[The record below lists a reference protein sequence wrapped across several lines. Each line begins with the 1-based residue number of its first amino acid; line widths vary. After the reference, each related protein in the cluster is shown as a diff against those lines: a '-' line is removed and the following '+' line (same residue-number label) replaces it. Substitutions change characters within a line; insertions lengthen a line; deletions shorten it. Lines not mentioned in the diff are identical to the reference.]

1 MFGKKSGE
9 VAKLVVAMATTA
21 SLVLS
26 TPGLALACTQVY
38 VGSSLTANG
47 EAIYGREEDYGPR
60 YVKSFGVQ
68 EATDGRTYISGES
81 DFSRTVGHTYRYT
94 YVRDAESEWEMGFPP
109 YSEAGINEK
118 GVTCSATLTTAANDA
133 IDSTDPGTDAG
144 LGEYNLTDVILGEAA
159 TAREGVQIV
168 GSIMDDVG
176 TGEHNQILI
185 GDPNEVWVFMQLSGH
200 QWCAI
205 KMPDDVASVNPNMG
219 NLQFKVDLD
228 DTSVCLHSA
237 NMEQTAID
245 AGTAVYYD
253 DGTFNVAASYG
264 EDNSG
269 TGQNTR
275 YAQGR
280 AYLGAALG
288 EGDYTTND
296 SGQVTQVAADARQ
309 LFFTPGRSDYS
320 LYDVQRALAARGE
333 GTVFDANTNT
343 ALYSIGNNRGVESHL
358 FQTRKGMSADIAT
371 IQWEALSC
379 TEFNVYV
386 PSYSALLTEVP
397 DDIYDDYDEVSEAHA
412 GGRGSK
418 GVTQAMT
425 DSDDDIM
432 GYVFMDINTL
442 AYNNRSTCGD
452 GVAAYLKAL
461 QEQVNA
467 QQATVDGLMQS
478 TPEADRTELANKAFD
493 AVSHEVYK
501 KADQLRT
508 ELREYLQGDQSEPF
522 TPSDLGFD
530 GDLATPLAYSTALIA
545 PEITT
550 APADAT
556 YKTGEE
562 AQPLTVE
569 ATEKDGVE
577 GSDDALTYE
586 WFEKAADGTLTS
598 VGTGDSFTPGT
609 DEAGTHTYLVR
620 VTNGAGLTTDS
631 DPVTV
636 TVVDPVAPVITLQP
650 ESATYTLGD
659 TALPLTV
666 EATDPDGDD
675 AKLTYQWYELVTD
688 DSASAPTPTATG
700 SIFATMAFADEGATN
715 MVPLGTT
722 TEYTPDISQV
732 GTRTYMVRVTD
743 EDGLHTD
750 SDQVTV
756 TVKKSPASAKDDSIS
771 SGKTPSSG
779 KAATARKTGGRL
791 MPQTGDEFSAVPVV
805 GVGLVGVAAVCVGV
819 YLRKKKHTD

>member
-1 MFGKKSGE
+1 M
-9 VAKLVVAMATTA
+9 
-21 SLVLS
+21 
-26 TPGLALACTQVY
+26 
-38 VGSSLTANG
+38 
-47 EAIYGREEDYGPR
+47 
-60 YVKSFGVQ
+60 
-68 EATDGRTYISGES
+68 
-81 DFSRTVGHTYRYT
+81 
-94 YVRDAESEWEMGFPP
+94 
-109 YSEAGINEK
+109 
-118 GVTCSATLTTAANDA
+118 
-133 IDSTDPGTDAG
+133 
-144 LGEYNLTDVILGEAA
+144 
-159 TAREGVQIV
+159 
-168 GSIMDDVG
+168 
-176 TGEHNQILI
+176 
-185 GDPNEVWVFMQLSGH
+185 
-200 QWCAI
+200 
-205 KMPDDVASVNPNMG
+205 
-219 NLQFKVDLD
+219 
-228 DTSVCLHSA
+228 
-237 NMEQTAID
+237 
-245 AGTAVYYD
+245 
-253 DGTFNVAASYG
+253 AASYG

-333 GTVFDANTNT
+333 GTAFDANANT
-343 ALYSIGNNRGVESHL
+343 ALYSIGNNRGVES
-358 FQTRKGMSADIAT
+358 
-371 IQWEALSC
+371 WEALSC

>member
-1 MFGKKSGE
+1 M
-9 VAKLVVAMATTA
+9 
-21 SLVLS
+21 
-26 TPGLALACTQVY
+26 
-38 VGSSLTANG
+38 
-47 EAIYGREEDYGPR
+47 
-60 YVKSFGVQ
+60 
-68 EATDGRTYISGES
+68 
-81 DFSRTVGHTYRYT
+81 
-94 YVRDAESEWEMGFPP
+94 
-109 YSEAGINEK
+109 
-118 GVTCSATLTTAANDA
+118 
-133 IDSTDPGTDAG
+133 
-144 LGEYNLTDVILGEAA
+144 
-159 TAREGVQIV
+159 
-168 GSIMDDVG
+168 
-176 TGEHNQILI
+176 
-185 GDPNEVWVFMQLSGH
+185 
-200 QWCAI
+200 
-205 KMPDDVASVNPNMG
+205 
-219 NLQFKVDLD
+219 
-228 DTSVCLHSA
+228 
-237 NMEQTAID
+237 
-245 AGTAVYYD
+245 
-253 DGTFNVAASYG
+253 
-264 EDNSG
+264 
-269 TGQNTR
+269 
-275 YAQGR
+275 
-280 AYLGAALG
+280 
-288 EGDYTTND
+288 
-296 SGQVTQVAADARQ
+296 TQVAADARQ

-333 GTVFDANTNT
+333 GTAFDANANT

-386 PSYSALLTEVP
+386 PP

>member
-269 TGQNTR
+269 TG
-275 YAQGR
+275 
-280 AYLGAALG
+280 
-288 EGDYTTND
+288 
-296 SGQVTQVAADARQ
+296 
-309 LFFTPGRSDYS
+309 
-320 LYDVQRALAARGE
+320 
-333 GTVFDANTNT
+333 
-343 ALYSIGNNRGVESHL
+343 
-358 FQTRKGMSADIAT
+358 
-371 IQWEALSC
+371 
-379 TEFNVYV
+379 
-386 PSYSALLTEVP
+386 
-397 DDIYDDYDEVSEAHA
+397 
-412 GGRGSK
+412 
-418 GVTQAMT
+418 
-425 DSDDDIM
+425 
-432 GYVFMDINTL
+432 
-442 AYNNRSTCGD
+442 
-452 GVAAYLKAL
+452 
-461 QEQVNA
+461 
-467 QQATVDGLMQS
+467 
-478 TPEADRTELANKAFD
+478 
-493 AVSHEVYK
+493 
-501 KADQLRT
+501 
-508 ELREYLQGDQSEPF
+508 
-522 TPSDLGFD
+522 
-530 GDLATPLAYSTALIA
+530 
-545 PEITT
+545 
-550 APADAT
+550 
-556 YKTGEE
+556 
-562 AQPLTVE
+562 
-569 ATEKDGVE
+569 
-577 GSDDALTYE
+577 
-586 WFEKAADGTLTS
+586 
-598 VGTGDSFTPGT
+598 
-609 DEAGTHTYLVR
+609 
-620 VTNGAGLTTDS
+620 
-631 DPVTV
+631 
-636 TVVDPVAPVITLQP
+636 
-650 ESATYTLGD
+650 
-659 TALPLTV
+659 
-666 EATDPDGDD
+666 
-675 AKLTYQWYELVTD
+675 
-688 DSASAPTPTATG
+688 
-700 SIFATMAFADEGATN
+700 
-715 MVPLGTT
+715 
-722 TEYTPDISQV
+722 
-732 GTRTYMVRVTD
+732 
-743 EDGLHTD
+743 
-750 SDQVTV
+750 
-756 TVKKSPASAKDDSIS
+756 
-771 SGKTPSSG
+771 
-779 KAATARKTGGRL
+779 
-791 MPQTGDEFSAVPVV
+791 
-805 GVGLVGVAAVCVGV
+805 
-819 YLRKKKHTD
+819 

>member
-1 MFGKKSGE
+1 M
-9 VAKLVVAMATTA
+9 
-21 SLVLS
+21 
-26 TPGLALACTQVY
+26 
-38 VGSSLTANG
+38 
-47 EAIYGREEDYGPR
+47 
-60 YVKSFGVQ
+60 
-68 EATDGRTYISGES
+68 
-81 DFSRTVGHTYRYT
+81 
-94 YVRDAESEWEMGFPP
+94 
-109 YSEAGINEK
+109 
-118 GVTCSATLTTAANDA
+118 
-133 IDSTDPGTDAG
+133 
-144 LGEYNLTDVILGEAA
+144 
-159 TAREGVQIV
+159 
-168 GSIMDDVG
+168 
-176 TGEHNQILI
+176 
-185 GDPNEVWVFMQLSGH
+185 
-200 QWCAI
+200 
-205 KMPDDVASVNPNMG
+205 
-219 NLQFKVDLD
+219 
-228 DTSVCLHSA
+228 
-237 NMEQTAID
+237 
-245 AGTAVYYD
+245 
-253 DGTFNVAASYG
+253 
-264 EDNSG
+264 
-269 TGQNTR
+269 
-275 YAQGR
+275 
-280 AYLGAALG
+280 
-288 EGDYTTND
+288 
-296 SGQVTQVAADARQ
+296 TQVAADARQ
-309 LFFTPGRSDYS
+309 LLFTPGRSNYS

-358 FQTRKGMSADIAT
+358 F
-371 IQWEALSC
+371 WEALSC

-397 DDIYDDYDEVSEAHA
+397 DDIYDDYDEISEAHA
-412 GGRGSK
+412 NGRGAK
-418 GVTQAMT
+418 GVTQALT

-432 GYVFMDINTL
+432 SYVFMDINTL
-442 AYNNRSTCGD
+442 AYNNRDKCGD

-461 QEQVNA
+461 QGQVNA

-478 TPEADRTELANKAFD
+478 TPETERTELANKAFD

-522 TPSDLGFD
+522 TPSDLGS
-530 GDLATPLAYSTALIA
+530 GGGLATPLAYSTALIA

-550 APADAT
+550 APAGAS

-562 AQPLTVE
+562 AQPLTVK
-569 ATEKDGVE
+569 ATEKDGVK
-577 GSDDALTYE
+577 GSDDQLTYE
-586 WFEKAADGTLTS
+586 WFEQAADGTLTF
-598 VGTGDSFTPGT
+598 VDTGESFTPST
-609 DEAGTHTYLVR
+609 AEAGTHTYLVR

-688 DSASAPTPTATG
+688 GSASAPTPTATG

-722 TEYTPDISQV
+722 TEYTPDISQA
-732 GTRTYMVRVTD
+732 GTRTYLVRVTD

-756 TVKKSPASAKDDSIS
+756 TVKKSPASAK
-771 SGKTPSSG
+771 
-779 KAATARKTGGRL
+779 AATARKTGGRL
-791 MPQTGDEFSAVPVV
+791 MPQTGDEFSVVPVV
-805 GVGLVGVAAVCVGV
+805 GVGLVGVAAVCVGM